1 MLCMPVF
8 ILTSGSSALL
18 GCPPCD
24 FWSDCSYLSYAI
36 HFSEFNFMQKHFMRK
51 WTKQENTQS
60 WDSLMVTKHTKHW
73 YWERLFNWYN
83 WSDSLARWHKLEI
96 PIDYDS
102 DVSPK
107 FHVILKV
114 DERECS
120 GNSTLKILDHNEV
133 LLHCGECI
141 SRFILVVL
149 VFRERHL
156 PR

>member
-1 MLCMPVF
+1 MF

-36 HFSEFNFMQKHFMRK
+36 YTFLSLTLCKK
-51 WTKQENTQS
+51 ISWENGQNKKT
-60 WDSLMVTKHTKHW
+60 LKVGTPTVTKRTKHC

>member
-1 MLCMPVF
+1 MLCVPVF

-18 GCPPCD
+18 GRQPCD

-36 HFSEFNFMQKHFMRK
+36 HFSEFNFMQKNFMRK

-60 WDSLMVTKHTKHW
+60 WDSLTVTKRTKHW

-83 WSDSLARWHKLEI
+83 WRASLARWHKLEI
-96 PIDYDS
+96 PIVWLRCVTKIS
-102 DVSPK
+102 CN
-107 FHVILKV
+107 KV